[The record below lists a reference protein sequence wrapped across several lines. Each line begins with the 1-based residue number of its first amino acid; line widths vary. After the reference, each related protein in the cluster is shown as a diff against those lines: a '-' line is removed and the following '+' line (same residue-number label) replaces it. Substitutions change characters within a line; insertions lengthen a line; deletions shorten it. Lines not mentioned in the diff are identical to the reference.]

1 MTRSVLV
8 APALLLAAS
17 LAAIGCDQKLSD
29 VAGPTPN
36 LEPTLSSI
44 QRDIFNASDSSG
56 RASCITCHTD
66 QGRTPAAGLVLLEGR
81 SYGALVGASS
91 VRKPGALRVTAGN
104 PDASFLIDKLAG
116 GPGLVGSRMPLGGP
130 YLTEGQ
136 IRIIRRW
143 IELGAQND

>member
-8 APALLLAAS
+8 VPALLLAS
-17 LAAIGCDQKLSD
+17 LVAVGCDQKLSD

-44 QRDIFNASDSSG
+44 QQNIFSASDSSG
-56 RASCITCHTD
+56 RPTCVTCHTD

-81 SYGALVGASS
+81 SYGSLVGTAST
-91 VRKPGALRVTAGN
+91 RKPGALRVVAGD
-104 PDASFLIDKLAG
+104 PDTSFLLTKITG
-116 GPGLVGSRMPLGGP
+116 GAGLVGSRMPMGGP